1 MAHTVSIYLHIYRI
15 STVYLYYLVV
25 LEEAGGVAVEGG
37 LADGAAQAAAVP
49 ALVPHLDTHRV

>member
-1 MAHTVSIYLHIYRI
+1 M
-15 STVYLYYLVV
+15 YLYYLVV